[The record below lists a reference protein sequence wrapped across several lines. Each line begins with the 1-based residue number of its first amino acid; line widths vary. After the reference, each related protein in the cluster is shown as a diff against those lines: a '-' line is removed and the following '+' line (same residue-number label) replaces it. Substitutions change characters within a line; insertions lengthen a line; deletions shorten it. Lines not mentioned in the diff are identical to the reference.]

1 MNRGALLSAFV
12 VGTSAV
18 VSVPCLAA
26 EDDAGAEIAGQVGFG
41 TTFDESNVLGPGVG
55 LRAGYATESD
65 VYVGL
70 SGLVH
75 FGSHDEGEP
84 DVRHYSES
92 LRLELGFAV
101 DIFPLEFRPSLRG
114 GVARITT
121 PRDVDDRFFSPD
133 IGLGAMLV
141 VRLKNGPFVGFDAEA
156 RYFTRLVNNGDNAFV
171 ITTAAVYAVGGYRY

>member
-1 MNRGALLSAFV
+1 MAAFV
-12 VGTSAV
+12 VGTSVMVAA
-18 VSVPCLAA
+18 PCFAA
-26 EDDAGAEIAGQVGFG
+26 EDDEGAELAGQFGFG
-41 TTFDESNVLGPGVG
+41 TTFDEMNILGPGVG

-65 VYVGL
+65 VYVGF

-75 FGSHDEGEP
+75 FGSHDPFEP
-84 DVRHYSES
+84 EVRHYSES

-121 PRDVDDRFFSPD
+121 PRDVDGRFFSPD

-141 VRLKNGPFVGFDAEA
+141 VRLKNGPFVGFDAEG
-156 RYFTRLVNNGDNAFV
+156 RYFTRPVDNGDNAFV
-171 ITTAAVYAVGGYRY
+171 ITTAGVYAVGGYRF